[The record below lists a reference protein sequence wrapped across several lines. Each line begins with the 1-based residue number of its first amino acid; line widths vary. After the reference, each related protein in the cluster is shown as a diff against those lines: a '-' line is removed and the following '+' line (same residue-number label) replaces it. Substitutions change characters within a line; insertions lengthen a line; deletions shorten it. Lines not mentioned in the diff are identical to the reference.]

1 ELVGSGASPR
11 TQNRRGLR
19 DMSSIGTAPETLKLL
34 EPIPK
39 IMRAGVYRD
48 KGVVRVEEVPVPEV
62 GEGEV
67 LIKVAACGI
76 CGTDIKKIFQRY
88 VEPPQILGHELA
100 GTVVAVGRGV
110 TKWMPGDRVMSFHH
124 TPCGRCFYCEKR
136 LFSQCK
142 QYKTTGL
149 TAGFTPNGG
158 GFAQY
163 VKAMPWV
170 AERGIVALPENVSFE
185 EATFIEPINTIVK
198 AVQKARITAGESVL
212 ILGCG
217 PIGLQFLMVSKLEG
231 ARLYTSDPIPQRR
244 EKSLTLGALESF
256 DPTSGKL
263 VEEVRARTEGRGADA
278 VLVAVAHPSVVT
290 DALATARPGGRVL
303 LFAANDPVTKIEF
316 PAAAVGIDEKEILG
330 SYSAA
335 VDIQESAAELVL
347 GKKLPIMEIVT
358 HRFSLDRI
366 QEGLELAARPTAE
379 SLKILITHA

>member
-1 ELVGSGASPR
+1 
-11 TQNRRGLR
+11 
-19 DMSSIGTAPETLKLL
+19 MSSSGTASETLRSVG
-34 EPIPK
+34 PIPK
-39 IMRAGVYRD
+39 TMRAGVFRD

-62 GEGEV
+62 GDGEV
-67 LIKVAACGI
+67 LIKVSACGI

-110 TKWMPGDRVMSFHH
+110 ERWTPGDRVMSFHH

-170 AERGIVALPENVSFE
+170 TERGIVPLPDNVGFE

-198 AVQKARITAGESVL
+198 AVQKARITAGETVL

-217 PIGLQFLMVSKLEG
+217 PIGLQLLMVSNLEG
-231 ARLYTSDPIPQRR
+231 AQLYTSDPISQRR
-244 EKSLTLGALESF
+244 QKSLSLGALESF

-263 VEEVRARTEGRGADA
+263 VEEVRARTDGRGADA

-335 VDIQESAAELVL
+335 VDIQESAAALVL
-347 GKKLPIMEIVT
+347 GKKLPVMEIVT
-358 HRFSLDRI
+358 HRFTLDRI
-366 QEGLELAARPTAE
+366 QEALELAARPTAE

>member
-1 ELVGSGASPR
+1 
-11 TQNRRGLR
+11 
-19 DMSSIGTAPETLKLL
+19 MSSAGTTAETLHSLG
-34 EPIPK
+34 PIPK
-39 IMRAGVYRD
+39 TMRAGIFRD

-136 LFSQCK
+136 LFSQCQ

-170 AERGIVALPENVSFE
+170 AERGIVALPDNVTFE

-198 AVQKARITAGESVL
+198 AVQKARITAGETVL

-217 PIGLQFLMVSKLEG
+217 PIGLQLLMVSKLEG
-231 ARLYTSDPIPQRR
+231 PKLYTSDPISQRR
-244 EKSLTLGALESF
+244 QKSLTLGALESF

-263 VEEVRARTEGRGADA
+263 IEEIRVRTDGRGADA

-290 DALATARPGGRVL
+290 DALAAARPGGRVL

-335 VDIQESAAELVL
+335 VDIQESAADLVL
-347 GKKLPIMEIVT
+347 GRKLPVMQIVT
-358 HRFSLDRI
+358 HRFPLDRI